1 MLRMRTTRS
10 TGPALVLTI
19 VVTFWAGLFGL
30 AQAGEIAILLSSDL
44 PQYRQAADSFRATSP
59 RGSRFTEYQLN
70 GSLSLGREAGRAV
83 RASRTDVV
91 FAVGLKAAVAAKLEI
106 LDTPVIY
113 VFVLNPTEHGL
124 PAPNMIG
131 ISTRIPPA
139 LQLGT
144 WRKLHPSGKTI
155 GLLYDPQQ
163 SSAFVASAQS
173 AARDAGL
180 TLVLSAVSRSDE
192 VPPAYRALLQK
203 IDALWLI
210 RDPTLVTEEA
220 VRFFVEEA
228 LRHHVPVFTYSPD
241 IAHIGALASMSVS
254 PADLGRQAA
263 EIGRA
268 ILAGEPLTLG
278 RTADPEDTLITLN
291 LHTANY
297 LGLSVS
303 KEALR
308 LATTLIGSSSGIAQE
323 ADIPSESPNP

>member
-1 MLRMRTTRS
+1 MRTTRS
-10 TGPALVLTI
+10 TWPALLLALAVA
-19 VVTFWAGLFGL
+19 FWAGLFGW
-30 AQAGEIAILLSSDL
+30 AEAAEIAILLSSDL
-44 PQYRQAADSFRATSP
+44 PQYRQAADGFRAAGP
-59 RGSRFTEYQLN
+59 RGSRFTEYQLH
-70 GSLSLGREAGRAV
+70 GDLSLGRQAGRAV

-113 VFVLNPTEHGL
+113 GFVLNPTEHGL
-124 PAPNMIG
+124 PATNMIG
-131 ISTRIPPA
+131 ISSRIPA
-139 LQLGT
+139 AVQLAT
-144 WRKLHPSGKTI
+144 WRKLHPSSKTI

-173 AARDAGL
+173 AARAAGL

-203 IDALWLI
+203 VDAVWLI
-210 RDPTLVTEEA
+210 RDPALVTEEA

-228 LRHHVPVFTYSPD
+228 LRHHVPLFTYSPD
-241 IAHIGALASMSVS
+241 IAHMGALASMSVS
-254 PADLGRQAA
+254 PADVGRQAA

-278 RTADPEDTLITLN
+278 RTADPQDMQMTLN

-297 LGLSVS
+297 LGLSVP

-308 LATTLIGSSSGIAQE
+308 LATTLIGSSSGVAQE
-323 ADIPSESPNP
+323 PDIPSESPQP